1 MPFDLSQ
8 TLIVMPAFNEEA
20 SVAAVVAEVYAKL
33 PGVTCLVVDDGST
46 DDTARIAKEAGA
58 LVASMPFNMGV
69 GGALRLGYQFARDN
83 GFSVAVQIDADGQ
96 HDPGNVP
103 SLIAALDAADLV
115 IGARF
120 SGEGDYE
127 VRGPRRWAMNVLST
141 VLSRVVRTRLND
153 TTSGFKAAGP
163 RAIALFAHS
172 FPAEYL
178 GDTIEALVIA
188 ARGGLRV
195 AQVPTSMRPRAGGQ
209 PSHNPIKA
217 AVYLARAFIALLVA
231 LMRPRT
237 AIKETATA

>member
-46 DDTARIAKEAGA
+46 DDTAHIAKEAGA

-103 SLIAALDAADLV
+103 SLIAALDGADLV

-195 AQVPTSMRPRAGGQ
+195 AQVPTSMRPRAGGR

>member
-20 SVAAVVAEVYAKL
+20 SVADVVTEVYAKL

-46 DDTARIAKEAGA
+46 DETARIAKEAGA

-69 GGALRLGYQFARDN
+69 GGAMRLGFQFARDN
-83 GFSVAVQIDADGQ
+83 DFSVAVQIDADGQ

-103 SLIAALDAADLV
+103 SLLAALGDADLV

-120 SGEGDYE
+120 SGQGDYE

-141 VLSRVVRTRLND
+141 VLSRVVNTRLND
-153 TTSGFKAAGP
+153 TTSGFKANGP
-163 RAIALFAHS
+163 RAIDLFAHS

-178 GDTIEALVIA
+178 GDTVEALVIA

-217 AVYLARAFIALLVA
+217 AVYLARAFIALVVA

>member
-103 SLIAALDAADLV
+103 SLIAALDDADLV